1 MIQTD
6 AGKTNIM
13 DNIYRPRAKRIQGY
27 DLARGVAIFAMVI
40 IDFKTFFCIDETF
53 PEWLYTFIEY
63 MDRRAAVALV
73 MIAGAGMT
81 LMLRKAELTKVRN
94 TLFKRAVFLM
104 LCGILIARIWPADIL
119 HFYGFFILIGLT
131 MAQLS
136 GPGLLIGAAVFWLV
150 SFLGLSD
157 SAYGYLESFTAGS
170 LPSRLA
176 NLFFTGYYPVFP
188 WAALY
193 LLGMWIGR
201 QNLKNRH
208 VTITLLSSG
217 LLVAILSE
225 CAGYF
230 IPGMAVKTV
239 LAHGASDETAAYIFI
254 LLSKLTVID
263 LTLPSPVSIVSG
275 AGTGLCVIMLSFLC
289 ATSLKQR
296 PLQYF
301 LIAGKNT
308 LSLYVLHILFIKG
321 FETLPGI
328 GENYPILWCTA
339 GAILFI
345 TTYTL
350 LMRQWLK
357 KFAMG
362 PLESAMRYF
371 PFVKAPRIMKKHPGT
386 STG

>member
-1 MIQTD
+1 
-6 AGKTNIM
+6 M

-81 LMLRKAELTKVRN
+81 LMLRKAELTKTRN

-157 SAYGYLESFTAGS
+157 SACGYLESFTAGS

-225 CAGYF
+225 RAGYF
-230 IPGMAVKTV
+230 IAGMAIKTV
-239 LAHGASDETAAYIFI
+239 LAYGASDETAAYIFI

-263 LTLPSPVSIVSG
+263 LALPSPVSIVSG
-275 AGTGLCVIMLSFLC
+275 AGTGLCVIMLS
-289 ATSLKQR
+289 
-296 PLQYF
+296 
-301 LIAGKNT
+301 
-308 LSLYVLHILFIKG
+308 
-321 FETLPGI
+321 
-328 GENYPILWCTA
+328 
-339 GAILFI
+339 
-345 TTYTL
+345 
-350 LMRQWLK
+350 
-357 KFAMG
+357 
-362 PLESAMRYF
+362 
-371 PFVKAPRIMKKHPGT
+371 
-386 STG
+386 

>member
-1 MIQTD
+1 
-6 AGKTNIM
+6 M

-81 LMLRKAELTKVRN
+81 LMLRKAELTKTRN

-157 SAYGYLESFTAGS
+157 SACGYLESFTAGS

-225 CAGYF
+225 RAGYF
-230 IPGMAVKTV
+230 IPGMAIKTV
-239 LAHGASDETAAYIFI
+239 LAYGASDETAAYIFI

-263 LTLPSPVSIVSG
+263 LALPSPVSIVSG

-289 ATSLKQR
+289 TTGLKQG

-328 GENYPILWCTA
+328 GENYPVLWCTA

-371 PFVKAPRIMKKHPGT
+371 PFVKTPPRIMKKHPGT
-386 STG
+386 STS

>member
-1 MIQTD
+1 M
-6 AGKTNIM
+6 
-13 DNIYRPRAKRIQGY
+13 
-27 DLARGVAIFAMVI
+27 AI
-40 IDFKTFFCIDETF
+40 
-53 PEWLYTFIEY
+53 
-63 MDRRAAVALV
+63 
-73 MIAGAGMT
+73 
-81 LMLRKAELTKVRN
+81 
-94 TLFKRAVFLM
+94 
-104 LCGILIARIWPADIL
+104 
-119 HFYGFFILIGLT
+119 
-131 MAQLS
+131 
-136 GPGLLIGAAVFWLV
+136 
-150 SFLGLSD
+150 
-157 SAYGYLESFTAGS
+157 
-170 LPSRLA
+170 
-176 NLFFTGYYPVFP
+176 
-188 WAALY
+188 
-193 LLGMWIGR
+193 
-201 QNLKNRH
+201 
-208 VTITLLSSG
+208 
-217 LLVAILSE
+217 
-225 CAGYF
+225 
-230 IPGMAVKTV
+230 KTV

-263 LTLPSPVSIVSG
+263 LTLPSPVSIVFG

-328 GENYPILWCTA
+328 GEDYPILWCTA